1 MVLFFYENILTKAVV
16 IHTGKFCKLH
26 GKKLK
31 LKEKILMKAFLSVPF
46 FSIWLFYFV
55 LFCSVSWGQ
64 FYNFPVLIYIRTN
77 CCLFPPLVFVL
88 FCLVF
93 PFALFFVVVVVN
105 FLLLLFLNFSR

>member
-16 IHTGKFCKLH
+16 IHTGKFCKLR

-31 LKEKILMKAFLSVPF
+31 LKEKNSNEGFSICPF
-46 FSIWLFYFV
+46 FFKFGCFI
-55 LFCSVSWGQ
+55 LFCFVHYPGDSSIISRC
-64 FYNFPVLIYIRTN
+64 LYICPN
-77 CCLFPPLVFVL
+77 CCLFPPLVSVL